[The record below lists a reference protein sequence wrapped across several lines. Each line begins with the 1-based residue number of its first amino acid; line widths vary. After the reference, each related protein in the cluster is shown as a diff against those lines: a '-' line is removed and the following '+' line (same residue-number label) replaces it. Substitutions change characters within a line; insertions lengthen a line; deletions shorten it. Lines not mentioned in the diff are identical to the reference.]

1 MFSFFNKKI
10 ESGSADVLANR
21 LKGLKFSTNLP
32 PDLIEDIKQVI
43 AEKISAYYRI
53 NKDTITV
60 QPSAT
65 GENEFEVFF
74 SVEQK

>member
-1 MFSFFNKKI
+1 MFNIFGKKTT
-10 ESGSADVLANR
+10 GSADVLAER
-21 LKGLKFSTNLP
+21 LKGIKFSTNLP

-43 AEKISAYYRI
+43 AEKISAYYAI
-53 NKDTITV
+53 NKDKITV
-60 QPSAT
+60 KPSEN